1 MKRILVPCFAL
12 VLSACAGLTSI
23 EQLDR
28 GGFTRDQY
36 ALAVSD
42 GPALAIV
49 RSNPFAEDADDAG
62 LISAFSGRL
71 NPPLLLSKT
80 PPVTRRF
87 DYRLVI
93 QFGEAVHESG
103 AAGGIV
109 ATCEDRARAQA
120 LPAEGPW
127 PFRIAF
133 CNGQRAVSQ
142 ARGFMPRSASPNSP
156 EFRRAVAM
164 VMTALTD
171 PNVSNLGTSNDA
183 AILLR

>member
-1 MKRILVPCFAL
+1 MKRHLAPFLAL

-42 GPALAIV
+42 GPARAIV
-49 RSNPFAEDADDAG
+49 RNNPFAGDADDAG
-62 LISAFSGRL
+62 LIAAFSGRL
-71 NPPLLLSKT
+71 DPPLALAKS
-80 PPVTRRF
+80 PPAARRF

-93 QFGEAVHESG
+93 QFGEAVYEPG
-103 AAGGIV
+103 VAGGIV
-109 ATCEDRARAQA
+109 ATCEDRARAQN

-127 PFRIAF
+127 PFRIAL

-142 ARGFMPRSASPNSP
+142 ARGFIPRSAAPDSP
-156 EFRRAVAM
+156 EFRRAAAM